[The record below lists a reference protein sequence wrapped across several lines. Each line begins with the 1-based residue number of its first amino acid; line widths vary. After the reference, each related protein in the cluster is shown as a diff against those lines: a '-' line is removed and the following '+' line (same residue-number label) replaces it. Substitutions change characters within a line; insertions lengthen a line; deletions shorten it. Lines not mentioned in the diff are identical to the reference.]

1 MPKGLFTAGFLARLA
16 YEKHVLGR
24 PVHRIVQALAA
35 DGFDVAPGTLCG
47 ALKQVAALIAPWAE
61 AIAAHGRTAGHVHA
75 DETSWQVFE
84 DVDGKD
90 GHRWWLWVFVTDAT
104 TVFVM
109 DTSRSAQVA
118 AGQLGIDREQAA
130 LEAGRRLVISSD
142 FHKAYQ
148 SLALIYGVDPLWCL
162 LISGSISCLPGPR
175 TPRRSATGP
184 TRVPSGS
191 QCCTGRTTRSRPPH
205 RAPTPTRTPPAAV
218 SGPSPTSTRTAYSRP
233 ATPPR
238 ACCIWPPSFRG
249 HAFWEPDDFEQV
261 VEHAV
266 GRGWR
271 IGCHAVGDC
280 AVRRV
285 LDAYERV
292 AARHPGLPP
301 GTLVIEH
308 AFLADA
314 QTRARAV
321 RLGVGITVQHPLLYS
336 LGGNL
341 VRYWGE
347 DRASQVM
354 PVRAWMDEG
363 ALIAAGSDCNVSFFD
378 PLLSIW
384 GLVTRGTRTVGVQ
397 GPESRVDTYT
407 AIWLYTAA
415 GGRLLREDDRVGT
428 LASGAF
434 ADIVG
439 FRGDLMD
446 APVDDLPSRRPALTV
461 VGGRAVHDPDALFG

>member
-1 MPKGLFTAGFLARLA
+1 MAVVNSAALRMAGITATSADPPSGTVVRLGDGTPAGVLIEAGALDPVRRLLPPVTEAQQADLLARQCQLYNRRGIGVVRDPGLMPNEVAVYQAVADRGELTTRTRLMFWVMPQATVADTLAYVDALPAPGSVSSDGLGIWGLKMGMDGGVEGGFLCQPYANN
-16 YEKHVLGR
+16 
-24 PVHRIVQALAA
+24 
-35 DGFDVAPGTLCG
+35 
-47 ALKQVAALIAPWAE
+47 
-61 AIAAHGRTAGHVHA
+61 
-75 DETSWQVFE
+75 
-84 DVDGKD
+84 
-90 GHRWWLWVFVTDAT
+90 
-104 TVFVM
+104 
-109 DTSRSAQVA
+109 
-118 AGQLGIDREQAA
+118 
-130 LEAGRRLVISSD
+130 
-142 FHKAYQ
+142 
-148 SLALIYGVDPLWCL
+148 
-162 LISGSISCLPGPR
+162 
-175 TPRRSATGP
+175 
-184 TRVPSGS
+184 
-191 QCCTGRTTRSRPPH
+191 
-205 RAPTPTRTPPAAV
+205 
-218 SGPSPTSTRTAYSRP
+218 
-233 ATPPR
+233 
-238 ACCIWPPSFRG
+238 PSFRG

-292 AARHPGLPP
+292 ASRHPGLPP

-314 QTRARAV
+314 QARARAV

-347 DRASQVM
+347 ERASQVM
-354 PVRAWMDEG
+354 PVRAWVDEG

-415 GGRLLREDDRVGT
+415 GGRLLREDDSVGI
-428 LASGAF
+428 LAPGAF

-439 FRGDLMD
+439 FRGDLLD
-446 APVDDLPSRRPALTV
+446 GPVDDLPSRQPALTV
-461 VGGRAVHDPDALFG
+461 VGGRAVHDPDGLFGAA